1 MHFHDESKSKIKS
14 RSKKRRSRQSAQVS
28 HPVRAAFAVFA
39 AFLLAAC
46 GGPRGGDE
54 SLTAKFSGGTMGTE
68 YHVTVAGLTAP
79 EQAEAAQKAV
89 EAALESVNAK
99 MSTYLPDSEL
109 SRFNRHDSTEPFPV
123 SPETAEVFR
132 IALEVAA
139 LSGGA
144 FDPTVGPLVN
154 AWGFGPDNPAAPP
167 SEAETAALQGRVG
180 WQKVSVGAD
189 NTLCKT
195 RGDVYCDLSAVA
207 KGYAVDRAAAA
218 LEALGL
224 TRHMV
229 EVGGEVRAR
238 GTNPGGRPW
247 RIGVERPRP
256 DGRAVQEVVALRDAA
271 LATSG
276 DYRNFHEVDGVRVS
290 HTMDPRAG
298 RPVTHSLASA
308 SVLHE
313 YCAWADAFAT
323 ALMVLGPEEGLAFA
337 EKNGLAVSLMIR
349 EPDGAFTIRN
359 TPAFDAALA
368 PMDRTAGSPQ

>member
-1 MHFHDESKSKIKS
+1 MWSKSKVKS
-14 RSKKRRSRQSAQVS
+14 RSKNRHLRQSAKVS
-28 HPVRAAFAVFA
+28 RTAKAVFA
-39 AFLLAAC
+39 MSAALLFAAC

-54 SLTAKFSGGTMGTE
+54 PLTAKFSGGTMGTE

-89 EAALESVNAK
+89 EDALESVNAK

-154 AWGFGPDNPAAPP
+154 AWGFGPDDPAAPP
-167 SEAETAALQGRVG
+167 TEAETASLRERVG
-180 WQKVSVGAD
+180 WQKISVGAD
-189 NTLCKT
+189 NTLRKT

-207 KGYAVDRAAAA
+207 KGYAVDQAAAA
-218 LEALGL
+218 LDGLGL

-238 GTNPGGRPW
+238 GENPGGGPW
-247 RIGVERPRP
+247 RIGVERPQP
-256 DGRAVQEVVALRDAA
+256 DGRAVQEVVLLRDAA

-276 DYRNFHEVDGVRVS
+276 DYRNFHEVGGIRVS
-290 HTMDPRAG
+290 HTMDPRTG
-298 RPVTHSLASA
+298 GPVSHSLASA

-313 YCAWADAFAT
+313 NCARADAFAT

-359 TPAFDAALA
+359 TPAFDAVLA
-368 PMDRTAGSPQ
+368 PMDRAGGSPR

>member
-1 MHFHDESKSKIKS
+1 MTGNS
-14 RSKKRRSRQSAQVS
+14 RIQ
-28 HPVRAAFAVFA
+28 AALAVVAVFL
-39 AFLLAAC
+39 LLAAC

-54 SLTAKFSGGTMGTE
+54 FLTAKFSGGTMGTE

-79 EQAEAAQKAV
+79 EQAEAAQAAV

-123 SPETAEVFR
+123 SAETAEVFR
-132 IALEVAA
+132 VALEVAA

-154 AWGFGPDNPAAPP
+154 AWGFGPDSPAAPP
-167 SEAETAALQGRVG
+167 SEAEAAALRGRVG
-180 WQKVSVGAD
+180 WEKVSVGAD
-189 NTLCKT
+189 NTLSKT

-207 KGYAVDRAAAA
+207 KGHAVDRASAA
-218 LEALGL
+218 LEVMGL

-247 RIGVERPRP
+247 RIGVERPAP
-256 DGRAVQEVVALRDAA
+256 VGRSAQEVVLLRDAA

-276 DYRNFHEVDGVRVS
+276 DYRNFQEVGGVRVS

-298 RPVTHSLASA
+298 GPVSHNLASA
-308 SVLHE
+308 SVIHE
-313 YCAWADAFAT
+313 SCAWADAFAT

-337 EKNGLAVSLMIR
+337 ERNSLAVSLMFWG
-349 EPDGAFTIRN
+349 PDGAITARN
-359 TPAFDAALA
+359 TPEFAAALA
-368 PMDRTAGSPQ
+368 PEQPQPPSPPR